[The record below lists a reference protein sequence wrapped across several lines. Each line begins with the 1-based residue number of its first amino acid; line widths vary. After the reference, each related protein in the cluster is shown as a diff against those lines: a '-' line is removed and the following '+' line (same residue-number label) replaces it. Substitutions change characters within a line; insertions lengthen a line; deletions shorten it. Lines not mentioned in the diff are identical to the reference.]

1 MTQTFTQKHTS
12 WSELFSKV
20 ERLFLNL
27 RDSKYVRPNFFLHIY
42 NMPALALHNPNEM
55 GSGLYDVR
63 ASTPK
68 SLSTTPTKPA
78 KKLSNIPKHNLDK
91 DVVKNNRPMQ
101 NLGDMKDNIPE
112 WKMNKNTGVE
122 SFWYQ
127 NQASKERNTREF
139 ERMNNP
145 PFQRRQGKDL
155 HKFSESYR
163 PEDETEGVWF
173 GGKSRKGRK
182 GGKSKKTTKKR
193 RSIRKK
199 NNARQKSTRVQSKRR
214 GKKNAN

>member
-1 MTQTFTQKHTS
+1 
-12 WSELFSKV
+12 
-20 ERLFLNL
+20 
-27 RDSKYVRPNFFLHIY
+27 
-42 NMPALALHNPNEM
+42 MPALALHNPNEM

-78 KKLSNIPKHNLDK
+78 KKLSNTPKHNLDK

-127 NQASKERNTREF
+127 NQASKERNMREF

-155 HKFSESYR
+155 QKFSESYR

-199 NNARQKSTRVQSKRR
+199 NNAKQKSTRAQSKRR

>member
-1 MTQTFTQKHTS
+1 
-12 WSELFSKV
+12 
-20 ERLFLNL
+20 
-27 RDSKYVRPNFFLHIY
+27 
-42 NMPALALHNPNEM
+42 MPALALHNPNEM

-101 NLGDMKDNIPE
+101 NLGDMKDDIPE

-155 HKFSESYR
+155 QKFSEFLSSR
-163 PEDETEGVWF
+163 RRNGRSLVWREEQERQERQER
-173 GGKSRKGRK
+173 RKVK
-182 GGKSKKTTKKR
+182 ENDKKT
-193 RSIRKK
+193 
-199 NNARQKSTRVQSKRR
+199 
-214 GKKNAN
+214 

>member
-1 MTQTFTQKHTS
+1 
-12 WSELFSKV
+12 
-20 ERLFLNL
+20 
-27 RDSKYVRPNFFLHIY
+27 
-42 NMPALALHNPNEM
+42 MPALALHNPNEM

-68 SLSTTPTKPA
+68 SLSITPTKPA

-101 NLGDMKDNIPE
+101 NLGDMKDDIPE

-155 HKFSESYR
+155 QKFSEFLSSR
-163 PEDETEGVWF
+163 RRNGRSLVWREEQERQERQER
-173 GGKSRKGRK
+173 RKVK
-182 GGKSKKTTKKR
+182 ENDKKT
-193 RSIRKK
+193 
-199 NNARQKSTRVQSKRR
+199 
-214 GKKNAN
+214 

>member
-1 MTQTFTQKHTS
+1 MTQTFTQKHPS

-155 HKFSESYR
+155 QKFSEFLSSR
-163 PEDETEGVWF
+163 RRNGRSLVW
-173 GGKSRKGRK
+173 REEQERQE
-182 GGKSKKTTKKR
+182 
-193 RSIRKK
+193 
-199 NNARQKSTRVQSKRR
+199 RQKRQKVKEND
-214 GKKNAN
+214 KKMQKHT

>member
-1 MTQTFTQKHTS
+1 
-12 WSELFSKV
+12 
-20 ERLFLNL
+20 
-27 RDSKYVRPNFFLHIY
+27 
-42 NMPALALHNPNEM
+42 MPALALHNPNEM

-68 SLSTTPTKPA
+68 SLSITPTKPA

-101 NLGDMKDNIPE
+101 NLGDMKDDIPE

-155 HKFSESYR
+155 QKFSEFLSSR
-163 PEDETEGVWF
+163 RRNGRSLVWREEQERQERRERREV
-173 GGKSRKGRK
+173 KEND
-182 GGKSKKTTKKR
+182 KKT
-193 RSIRKK
+193 
-199 NNARQKSTRVQSKRR
+199 
-214 GKKNAN
+214 

>member
-1 MTQTFTQKHTS
+1 
-12 WSELFSKV
+12 
-20 ERLFLNL
+20 
-27 RDSKYVRPNFFLHIY
+27 
-42 NMPALALHNPNEM
+42 MPALALHNPNEM

-122 SFWYQ
+122 SFWHQ
-127 NQASKERNTREF
+127 NQASTERGAREF

-155 HKFSESYR
+155 QKFSESYR

-173 GGKSRKGRK
+173 GGKS
-182 GGKSKKTTKKR
+182 SW
-193 RSIRKK
+193 S
-199 NNARQKSTRVQSKRR
+199 
-214 GKKNAN
+214 

>member
-1 MTQTFTQKHTS
+1 
-12 WSELFSKV
+12 
-20 ERLFLNL
+20 
-27 RDSKYVRPNFFLHIY
+27 
-42 NMPALALHNPNEM
+42 MPALALHNPNEM
-55 GSGLYDVR
+55 GSGLYDIR

-155 HKFSESYR
+155 QKFSEFLSSR
-163 PEDETEGVWF
+163 RRNGRSLVWREEQERQERREV
-173 GGKSRKGRK
+173 KEND
-182 GGKSKKTTKKR
+182 KKT
-193 RSIRKK
+193 
-199 NNARQKSTRVQSKRR
+199 
-214 GKKNAN
+214 